1 MCQWALAQKR
11 THGGALERC
20 HGAPFERLAQRGD
33 ALGGVGA
40 TTQVV
45 KAAELVARQTAHSGE
60 CQWALTRLLSHG
72 SLAHNQLCSIDRN
85 GNGTYTAEGITKLCE
100 ALKGSAVTSLKC
112 AATQKCLLSCQCPQT
127 HLRTHFLPS
136 LHVPTRVNKRA

>member
-60 CQWALTRLLSHG
+60 CQWALTEKQTLGR
-72 SLAHNQLCSIDRN
+72 RR
-85 GNGTYTAEGITKLCE
+85 
-100 ALKGSAVTSLKC
+100 TSGW
-112 AATQKCLLSCQCPQT
+112 
-127 HLRTHFLPS
+127 
-136 LHVPTRVNKRA
+136 

>member
-20 HGAPFERLAQRGD
+20 HGAPFERLAQHGD

-60 CQWALTRLLSHG
+60 CQWALTEKQTLWGGGALQVGDLRLLEDGGERSGAVG
-72 SLAHNQLCSIDRN
+72 SDLVVVETVNEVWGGDGERACVSMGVDRKAN
-85 GNGTYTAEGITKLCE
+85 TFGWR
-100 ALKGSAVTSLKC
+100 
-112 AATQKCLLSCQCPQT
+112 
-127 HLRTHFLPS
+127 RT
-136 LHVPTRVNKRA
+136 